1 MSVYSL
7 LAEKRTETDVE
18 GLSIPSDDVVAR
30 TIDYAAA
37 KGINEIKID
46 GFPTAVNGLIEEMK
60 TYAVKNYGVV
70 LENISISAYE

>member
-46 GFPTAVNGLIEEMK
+46 GFPAAVNRLIEEMK

>member
-7 LAEKRTETDVE
+7 LAEKTTETNVE
-18 GLSIPSDDVVAR
+18 GLSIPSNDVVAR

-37 KGINEIKID
+37 KGINEIKVA

-60 TYAVKNYGVV
+60 TYAAKNYKVDW
-70 LENISISAYE
+70 ENVSISAYE